1 MSRITS
7 NGSGI
12 CAAHLLALMLGLV
25 VGGAA
30 CLTGGGPALPDL
42 STEHNQ
48 ITQRTERLRRIEEL
62 MERDVERFE
71 VLREQ
76 FFETGEELYARPFPL
91 DLYKHVAMEC
101 LNEPW
106 DANELE
112 EELPQAEAMEALMCR
127 PEFVD
132 RLVVELH
139 RQAPE
144 RRQEAV
150 SKLHTL
156 DEVRQL
162 RGRLRRRLSRIE
174 PILRASKNMVAARR
188 ADLRQMRLS
197 YERRRTEYSAERWS
211 QLQDGFEEYGE
222 YLDDLERKIGSLE
235 RLWPSWPETLDRSVS
250 MLYMDLSKLSH

>member
-30 CLTGGGPALPDL
+30 CFTGSGPALPEL
-42 STEHNQ
+42 STERNQ

-76 FFETGEELYARPFPL
+76 FFEAGDELYDRPFPL

-112 EELPQAEAMEALMCR
+112 EESTPAEAVDALTCR
-127 PEFVD
+127 PEFVE
-132 RLVVELH
+132 RLVVELQ
-139 RQAPE
+139 RQAPG
-144 RRQEAV
+144 RRREAI
-150 SKLHTL
+150 SQLHTL
-156 DEVRQL
+156 DSLRQL
-162 RGRLRRRLSRIE
+162 RGQLRRRLSRIE

-197 YERRRTEYSAERWS
+197 YQRRRTEYSAERWS
-211 QLQDGFEEYGE
+211 QLQDGFEAHADH
-222 YLDDLERKIGSLE
+222 LDDLEQQIESLE
-235 RLWPSWPETLDRSVS
+235 QLWPRWPEALDRSVS